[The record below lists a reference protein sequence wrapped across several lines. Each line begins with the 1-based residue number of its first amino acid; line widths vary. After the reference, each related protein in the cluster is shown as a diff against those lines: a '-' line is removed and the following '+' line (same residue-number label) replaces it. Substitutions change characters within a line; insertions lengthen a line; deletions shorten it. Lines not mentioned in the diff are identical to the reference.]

1 MLNHMNNNIC
11 GYIWRCAKCSYY
23 FTNITEIDGTLKL
36 EKKCPK
42 CKSVNQI
49 TLGKKEL
56 FIHCHFFDL
65 KTNGYYEENEEM
77 IEFRQS
83 L

>member
-1 MLNHMNNNIC
+1 MNNNLC
-11 GYIWRCAKCSYY
+11 GYIWRCAKCSYH
-23 FTNITEIDGTLKL
+23 FTNITEVEGMLKL

-42 CKSVNQI
+42 CKSANII

-56 FIHCHFFDL
+56 LIHCLFFDP
-65 KTNGYYEENEEM
+65 KTNGYFDESEEI
-77 IEFRQS
+77 IEFRKD

>member
-1 MLNHMNNNIC
+1 VEGM
-11 GYIWRCAKCSYY
+11 
-23 FTNITEIDGTLKL
+23 LKL

-42 CKSVNQI
+42 CKSANII

-56 FIHCHFFDL
+56 LIHCLFFDP
-65 KTNGYYEENEEM
+65 KTNGYFDESEEI
-77 IEFRQS
+77 IEFRKD

>member
-1 MLNHMNNNIC
+1 MNDNIC
-11 GYIWRCAKCSYY
+11 GYIWRCAKCSYH
-23 FTNITEIDGTLKL
+23 FTNITEVEGMLKL

-56 FIHCHFFDL
+56 FIHCRFFDP
-65 KTNGYYEENEEM
+65 KTNGYYEEAEEM
-77 IEFRQS
+77 VEFRQN